1 MLQKIQQE
9 FLQGVQALTN
19 RRYEEAIK
27 HLEQSL
33 KLIQSVACTGMSDH
47 EETCYFNLGQAR
59 KATNDFDGA
68 ISDFQNALSRN
79 PKMESAYLR
88 IAECCFELGTTYDA
102 IEIAIAALKNCTR
115 YFPQNEGAF
124 MNLGI
129 DCLKIRD
136 KDGARTAFSN
146 AKRLGNKDADR
157 FIREWC

>member
-1 MLQKIQQE
+1 MMQKIQQE

-19 RRYEEAIK
+19 GRYQDAIK

-33 KLIQSVACTGMSDH
+33 KLNQLIASTAEDDH
-47 EETCYFNLGQAR
+47 EEVCYFNLGQAR
-59 KATNDFDGA
+59 KALNNYDDA

-79 PKMESAYLR
+79 PRMESAYIRL
-88 IAECCFELGTTYDA
+88 AECCFELDNYDA
-102 IEIAIAALKNCTR
+102 MEIAVDALKNCTR
-115 YFPQNEGAF
+115 YFPQNQEVF

-129 DCLKIRD
+129 ACIKIGE
-136 KDGARTAFSN
+136 KDDARNAFSN

>member
-9 FLQGVQALTN
+9 FLQGIQALTN
-19 RRYEEAIK
+19 RSYQEAIK

-33 KLIQSVACTGMSDH
+33 KFSQSVSSNGMNDH
-47 EETCYFNLGQAR
+47 EETCYFNLGQAK

-79 PKMESAYLR
+79 PKMESAYLPL
-88 IAECCFELGTTYDA
+88 AECCLELETYDA

-115 YFPQNEGAF
+115 YFPQNEEAF

-129 DCLKIRD
+129 ACLKIRD

-146 AKRLGNKDADR
+146 AKRLGNTDADR